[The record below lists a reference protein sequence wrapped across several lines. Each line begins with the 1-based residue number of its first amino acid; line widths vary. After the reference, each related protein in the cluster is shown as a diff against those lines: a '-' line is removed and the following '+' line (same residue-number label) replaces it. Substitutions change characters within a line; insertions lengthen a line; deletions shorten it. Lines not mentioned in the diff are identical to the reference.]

1 MAWSQNTTFTTKV
14 TAITAA
20 FMTALNTLLNRL
32 DALESTTASH
42 EHAMVILDAA
52 GDVSVGPKILIG
64 SVTDDPSSIAAN
76 ASESQAVTVTDAVTT
91 DIAMAFHSG
100 MVAADTVYLNAEV
113 TAAETVTVTYHNPGT
128 GAVDI
133 ASGTLSVVVFR
144 AV

>member
-32 DALESTTASH
+32 DALESTTGTH
-42 EHAMVILDAA
+42 EHAMVILDSA

-113 TAAETVTVTYHNPGT
+113 TAADTVTVTYHNPGT

>member
-1 MAWSQNTTFTTKV
+1 MAWSQSTTFTSKV
-14 TAITAA
+14 TVITAA
-20 FMTALNTLLNRL
+20 FMTALNTFLNRL
-32 DALESTTASH
+32 DALESTTGTH

-64 SVTDDPSSIAAN
+64 SVTDDPSSIAAD
-76 ASESQAVTVTDAVTT
+76 ASESQAVTVTDALTT
-91 DIAMAFHSG
+91 DIAFAFHSG

-113 TAAETVTVTYHNPGT
+113 TSADTVTVTYHNPGT

>member
-1 MAWSQNTTFTTKV
+1 MAWSQNTTFTSKV

-32 DALESTTASH
+32 DALESTTATH

-52 GDVSVGPKILIG
+52 GDVSVGPKIMIG
-64 SVTDDPSSIAAN
+64 STTDDPGSIAAD
-76 ASESQAVTVTDAVTT
+76 ASESQAVTVTDAATT
-91 DIAMAFHSG
+91 DIALAFHSG
-100 MVAADTVYLNAEV
+100 MVGADTIYLNAEV
-113 TAAETVTVTYHNPGT
+113 TASDTVTVTYHNPGT

-144 AV
+144 PA